1 MKNNDLPK
9 IDPVIIENM
18 EYPLPKQPNRFF
30 QLLSN
35 AGDKIGD
42 VGGTVKNKMA
52 DILIGR
58 EVAEPE
64 TIITDEGIQSG
75 INNGGRQGGV
85 VGFLG
90 DMSKGAKENMA
101 NSFSPMNL
109 APAKKGFGYRLG
121 EALGTGAR
129 LLDNSLV
136 RGALAYGLSKYN
148 GDYNPLEQGLIALGT
163 NMQNKTAD
171 RLYRQDLAS
180 SGIDASNIRGF
191 IDNNTYGN
199 LIRSQQIRDNAEW
212 RKLQNETMQDMRN
225 REFEYRKKQDA
236 IENALRA
243 RGIEIQENRA
253 SGNKKNL
260 SNLEAVSNQLA
271 RFEETFKT
279 MPGKIESNTLGRL
292 RNATGFQTPNEANFN
307 SQRTLLFNKIA
318 RDLGGEKG
326 VLSDQDIKRIE
337 ASLPNYTDS
346 LEQKNA
352 KMQAIYDLLE
362 DRLNVEGASLN
373 TKTQQN
379 SNTTSATFVQMKA
392 PNGRIYNVPIEDVE
406 EMKKQGGVVI
416 NG

>member
-9 IDPVIIENM
+9 INPVIIENM

-30 QLLSN
+30 QMLSN

-42 VGGTVKNKMA
+42 VGGALRNRLS
-52 DILIGR
+52 DIILGR
-58 EVAEPE
+58 EVEEPK

-75 INNGGRQGGV
+75 INNGGRVGGV
-85 VGFLG
+85 ASFLN
-90 DMSKGAKENMA
+90 DVTKGSRENMS
-101 NSFSPMNL
+101 NSFQPTNL
-109 APAKKGFGYRLG
+109 LPDKNKGFGYRLG

-180 SGIDASNIRGF
+180 SGIDARNIRGF
-191 IDNNTYGN
+191 IDNNTYSN
-199 LIRSQQIRDNAEW
+199 LIRSKQLRDNEKYRNQILESNLAQQEELQDYRNKQLGYDWATLQERINARKAEQG
-212 RKLQNETMQDMRN
+212 KTN
-225 REFEYRKKQDA
+225 
-236 IENALRA
+236 
-243 RGIEIQENRA
+243 
-253 SGNKKNL
+253 KNL
-260 SNLEAVSNQLA
+260 NNLEAVSNQLA

-346 LEQKNA
+346 FEQKNA

-362 DRLNVEGASLN
+362 DRLNVEGVTLDKAETSQKDSL
-373 TKTQQN
+373 
-379 SNTTSATFVQMKA
+379 
-392 PNGRIYNVPIEDVE
+392 GIL
-406 EMKKQGGVVI
+406 
-416 NG
+416 

>member
-1 MKNNDLPK
+1 MRNNDLPK

-18 EYPLPKQPNRFF
+18 EYPLPKQPNRLF
-30 QLLSN
+30 QIISGV
-35 AGDKIGD
+35 GDKLGD

-58 EVAEPE
+58 EVEEPK

-75 INNGGRQGGV
+75 INNGGRVGGV
-85 VGFLG
+85 ASFLN
-90 DMSKGAKENMA
+90 DVTKGSRENMA
-101 NSFSPMNL
+101 NSFEPTNL
-109 APAKKGFGYRLG
+109 LPNKNKGFGYRLG

-148 GDYNPLEQGLIALGT
+148 GDSNPLEQGLIALGT
-163 NMQNKTAD
+163 NMQNKTND
-171 RLYRQDLAS
+171 RLYRNDLALN
-180 SGIDASNIRGF
+180 GIDTSNIRGF

-199 LIRSQQIRDNAEW
+199 LIRSRQLRDNEKYRNEILKSNLAQQEALQDYRNKQLNYGWATLQERINARKAEQG
-212 RKLQNETMQDMRN
+212 KTN
-225 REFEYRKKQDA
+225 
-236 IENALRA
+236 
-243 RGIEIQENRA
+243 
-253 SGNKKNL
+253 KNL
-260 SNLEAVSNQLA
+260 NNLEAVSNQLV

-292 RNATGFQTPNEANFN
+292 RNATGFQTPQEANFN

-346 LEQKNA
+346 FEQKQA

-362 DRLNVEGASLN
+362 DRLNVEGVSLD
-373 TKTQQN
+373 KTE
-379 SNTTSATFVQMKA
+379 TTQKDSL
-392 PNGRIYNVPIEDVE
+392 GIL
-406 EMKKQGGVVI
+406 
-416 NG
+416 

>member
-18 EYPLPKQPNRFF
+18 EYPLPKQPNRLF
-30 QLLSN
+30 QIISGV
-35 AGDKIGD
+35 GDKLGD

-58 EVAEPE
+58 EVEEPK

-163 NMQNKTAD
+163 NMQNKTND
-171 RLYRQDLAS
+171 RLYRQDLANQ
-180 SGIDASNIRGF
+180 GIDASNIRGF
-191 IDNNTYGN
+191 INDNTYSN
-199 LIRSQQIRDNAEW
+199 LIRSKQLRDNE
-212 RKLQNETMQDMRN
+212 NYRN
-225 REFEYRKKQDA
+225 QILASNMAQQEALNQYRK
-236 IENALRA
+236 
-243 RGIEIQENRA
+243 
-253 SGNKKNL
+253 
-260 SNLEAVSNQLA
+260 NQLA
-271 RFEETFKT
+271 VDWATLQEKINARKAKGLTNLDAVTSQLQRFEDTFET

-292 RNATGFQTPNEANFN
+292 RNATGFQTPKEANFN

-346 LEQKNA
+346 FEQKQA
-352 KMQAIYDLLE
+352 KMQAVYDLLE
-362 DRLNVEGASLN
+362 DRLTVEGVTLDKAKTSQKDSL
-373 TKTQQN
+373 
-379 SNTTSATFVQMKA
+379 
-392 PNGRIYNVPIEDVE
+392 GIL
-406 EMKKQGGVVI
+406 
-416 NG
+416 

>member
-1 MKNNDLPK
+1 MNNNDFVK
-9 IDPVIIENM
+9 IDPVIIKNM

-35 AGDKIGD
+35 AGDKLGD
-42 VGGTVKNKMA
+42 VGSALKNRVS
-52 DILIGR
+52 DIILGR
-58 EVAEPE
+58 EIEEPK

-75 INNGGRQGGV
+75 INNGGRRGGLAS
-85 VGFLG
+85 FLG
-90 DMSKGAKENMA
+90 DVTQGTRENMA
-101 NSFSPMNL
+101 NAFQPTNL
-109 APAKKGFGYRLG
+109 LPDKNKGFGYRLG

-163 NMQNKTAD
+163 NMQNKTND
-171 RLYRQDLAS
+171 RLYRNDLANQ
-180 SGIDASNIRGF
+180 GIDTSNIRGF

-199 LIRSQQIRDNAEW
+199 LIRSQQIKDNAEW
-212 RKLQNETMQDMRN
+212 RKLQNETMQDMKN

-243 RGIEIQENRA
+243 RGIEIQENKA
-253 SGNKKNL
+253 NGNKKNL

-346 LEQKNA
+346 YEQKQA

-362 DRLNVEGASLN
+362 DRLNVEGVTLDKAETSQKDSL
-373 TKTQQN
+373 
-379 SNTTSATFVQMKA
+379 
-392 PNGRIYNVPIEDVE
+392 GIL
-406 EMKKQGGVVI
+406 
-416 NG
+416 

>member
-1 MKNNDLPK
+1 MNNNDFVK
-9 IDPVIIENM
+9 IDPVIIKNM

-35 AGDKIGD
+35 AGDKLGD
-42 VGGTVKNKMA
+42 VGSALKNRVS
-52 DILIGR
+52 DIILGR
-58 EVAEPE
+58 EIEEPK

-75 INNGGRQGGV
+75 INNGGRRGGLAS
-85 VGFLG
+85 FLG
-90 DMSKGAKENMA
+90 DVTQGTRENMA
-101 NSFSPMNL
+101 NAFQPTNL
-109 APAKKGFGYRLG
+109 LPDKNKGFGYRLG

-163 NMQNKTAD
+163 NMQNKTND
-171 RLYRQDLAS
+171 RLYRNDLANQ
-180 SGIDASNIRGF
+180 GIDTSNIRGF

-199 LIRSQQIRDNAEW
+199 LIRSQQIKDNAEW
-212 RKLQNETMQDMRN
+212 RKLQNQTMQDMKN

-243 RGIEIQENRA
+243 RGIEIQENKA
-253 SGNKKNL
+253 NGNKKNL

-346 LEQKNA
+346 YEQKQA

-362 DRLNVEGASLN
+362 DRLNVEGVTLDKAETSQKDSL
-373 TKTQQN
+373 
-379 SNTTSATFVQMKA
+379 
-392 PNGRIYNVPIEDVE
+392 GIL
-406 EMKKQGGVVI
+406 
-416 NG
+416 

>member
-1 MKNNDLPK
+1 
-9 IDPVIIENM
+9 M
-18 EYPLPKQPNRFF
+18 EYPLPKQPNRLF
-30 QLLSN
+30 QIISGV
-35 AGDKIGD
+35 GDKLGD

-58 EVAEPE
+58 EVEEPK

-90 DMSKGAKENMA
+90 DMSKGAKENMT

-148 GDYNPLEQGLIALGT
+148 GDSNPLEQGLIALGT

-191 IDNNTYGN
+191 IDNNTYSN
-199 LIRSQQIRDNAEW
+199 LIRSKQLRDNEKYRNQILESNLAQQEA
-212 RKLQNETMQDMRN
+212 LQDYRNKQLGYDWARLKADKEARETKAN
-225 REFEYRKKQDA
+225 
-236 IENALRA
+236 
-243 RGIEIQENRA
+243 
-253 SGNKKNL
+253 GNNKNL

-346 LEQKNA
+346 YEQKQA

-362 DRLNVEGASLN
+362 DRLNVEGVTLDKTETSQKDSL
-373 TKTQQN
+373 
-379 SNTTSATFVQMKA
+379 
-392 PNGRIYNVPIEDVE
+392 GIL
-406 EMKKQGGVVI
+406 
-416 NG
+416 

>member
-1 MKNNDLPK
+1 MNNNDLPK
-9 IDPVIIENM
+9 INPVIIENM

-30 QLLSN
+30 QMLSN
-35 AGDKIGD
+35 AGDKLGD
-42 VGGTVKNKMA
+42 VGGALRNRVS
-52 DILIGR
+52 DIILGK
-58 EVAEPE
+58 EVEEPK

-75 INNGGRQGGV
+75 INNGGRVGGV
-85 VGFLG
+85 ASFLN
-90 DMSKGAKENMA
+90 DVTKGSRENMA
-101 NSFSPMNL
+101 NAFQPTNL
-109 APAKKGFGYRLG
+109 LPDKNKGFGYRLG

-163 NMQNKTAD
+163 NMQNKTND
-171 RLYRQDLAS
+171 RLYRNDLARN
-180 SGIDASNIRGF
+180 GVDTSNIRGF
-191 IDNNTYGN
+191 IDNNTYAN

-212 RKLQNETMQDMRN
+212 RKLQNETMQDMKN

-243 RGIEIQENRA
+243 RGIEIQENKA

-260 SNLEAVSNQLA
+260 SNLETVSNQLA

-337 ASLPNYTDS
+337 TSLPNYTDS
-346 LEQKNA
+346 YEQKQA

-362 DRLNVEGASLN
+362 DRLNVEGVTLDKAETSQKDSL
-373 TKTQQN
+373 
-379 SNTTSATFVQMKA
+379 
-392 PNGRIYNVPIEDVE
+392 GIL
-406 EMKKQGGVVI
+406 
-416 NG
+416 